1 MNLPRHFVPLH
12 FGLLPVLLAL
22 GVTGGCGKQPE
33 GKTAT
38 QVAAKV
44 NAEEIT
50 VHQINQVLA
59 RSQNV
64 TLETAEQ
71 ARREILDKLIEQ
83 ALAKQQAIK
92 KKLDR
97 SPGVMQAVEA
107 ARSEVL
113 ARAYLEQIAA
123 AQPRP
128 TAEEVKRYYADHP
141 ELFAQRRIY
150 TLEELVVLPS
160 EGLAAGLREQVA
172 KARSLSEIAAWLK
185 SRDAKF
191 TANRGV
197 RDAEHIPL
205 ELLPK
210 VQAMKDGDIQLVESG
225 GRPQVIRLIASQAA
239 PLDEATATP
248 LIQQFLFN
256 QRSIVA
262 TAREMKQ
269 LKETARIEYVGEVSN
284 KPARAEPPPAAITA
298 APVAAGA
305 SAAKPLSAP
314 NLDKGVRGL
323 R

>member
-1 MNLPRHFVPLH
+1 MNLALR

-22 GVTGGCGKQPE
+22 GVAGGCTKQPE
-33 GKTAT
+33 GKAAT

-59 RSQNV
+59 RSQDV

-71 ARREILDKLIEQ
+71 ARREILDRLIEQ

-92 KKLDR
+92 NKLDR

-107 ARSEVL
+107 ARSELL

-123 AQPRP
+123 AQLRP
-128 TAEEVKRYYADHP
+128 TAEEVKRYYIGHP
-141 ELFAQRRIY
+141 ELFAQRRIF
-150 TLEELVVLPS
+150 TLEDLVLLPS

-172 KARSLSEIAAWLK
+172 KARSLPEIAAWLK

-210 VQAMKDGDIQLVESG
+210 VQAMKDGDVHLFEGG
-225 GRPQVIRLIASQAA
+225 GRLQVIRLIASQAA

-248 LIQQFLFN
+248 RIQQFLFN
-256 QRSIVA
+256 QRSIEA
-262 TAREMKQ
+262 IAREMKH
-269 LKETARIEYVGEVSN
+269 LKETARIEYVGEASN
-284 KPARAEPPPAAITA
+284 KPAQAEPRPVAITA

-305 SAAKPLSAP
+305 APAELLPAP